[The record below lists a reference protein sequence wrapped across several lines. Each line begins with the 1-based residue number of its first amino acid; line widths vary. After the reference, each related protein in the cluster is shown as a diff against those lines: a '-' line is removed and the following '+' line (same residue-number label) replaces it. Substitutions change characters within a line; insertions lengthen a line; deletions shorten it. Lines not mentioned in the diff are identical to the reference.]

1 MPGTPVFRRPMR
13 ATCLLAVLASLAAGG
28 PAPAADDSA
37 GTPETT
43 GVRAVQPP
51 RRSAPDFL
59 FGRPRTVIGVS
70 GGWLVA
76 SESGGIFD
84 FTRKSLTVDDGDF
97 DTGTFRLTFGGS
109 VSPRLDL
116 LVEGGF
122 SHATITSEYRDFV
135 DSDGLEIVQTTELT
149 QVSLAGSLRFWLIP
163 RGREVGRFAWVPNRI
178 APYVGAGGGAYRYHF
193 TQSGDF
199 VDFVDLSI
207 FADRLESSGWTTSGH
222 VFGGASV
229 NLMPQLFA
237 NVEGR
242 YVWANTLLSRDFV
255 GFDNIDL
262 NGLRITVG
270 IEYLF

>member
-1 MPGTPVFRRPMR
+1 MPSTPVFLRPMR
-13 ATCLLAVLASLAAGG
+13 AACLLAVLASLAGG
-28 PAPAADDSA
+28 TARAADDGA
-37 GTPETT
+37 GPPETT
-43 GVRAVQPP
+43 RVRAGQPP

-84 FTRKSLTVDDGDF
+84 FTRTFLTVNDGDF
-97 DTGTFRLTFGGS
+97 DTGMFRFTFGRS

-116 LVEGGF
+116 MVEGGF
-122 SHATITSEYRDFV
+122 SRATITSAYRDFV

-149 QVSLAGSLRFWLIP
+149 QGPLGGSVRFWLIP

-178 APYVGAGGGAYRYHF
+178 APYVGVGGGTYRYHF

-207 FADRLESSGWTTSGH
+207 FTDRLESSGWTPSGH

-242 YVWANTLLSRDFV
+242 YVWANTPLSRDFV

-262 NGLRITVG
+262 NGLRMTVG

>member
-1 MPGTPVFRRPMR
+1 MPSIPVLPRPMR
-13 ATCLLAVLASLAAGG
+13 AACLVAVLATLFGG
-28 PAPAADDSA
+28 GMAHADDETSRASETVGVTA
-37 GTPETT
+37 G
-43 GVRAVQPP
+43 QPP
-51 RRSAPDFL
+51 RQSAPDFL
-59 FGRPRTVIGVS
+59 FGRPRTVVGVS

-84 FTRKSLTVDDGDF
+84 FTRKFLTVDDGDF
-97 DTGTFRLTFGGS
+97 DTGTFRLTFGRS

-149 QVSLAGSLRFWLIP
+149 QGPLAGSVRVWLIP

-178 APYVGAGGGAYRYHF
+178 APYVGAGGGTQYYHF

-207 FADRLESSGWTTSGH
+207 FTDRLDSSGWTPSGH
-222 VFGGASV
+222 VFGGASI
-229 NLMPQLFA
+229 NLKRQVFA
-237 NVEGR
+237 TVDTR
-242 YVWANTLLSRDFV
+242 YVWANTPLSDDFI
-255 GFDNIDL
+255 GFDTIDL
-262 NGLRITVG
+262 NGLRIMVG